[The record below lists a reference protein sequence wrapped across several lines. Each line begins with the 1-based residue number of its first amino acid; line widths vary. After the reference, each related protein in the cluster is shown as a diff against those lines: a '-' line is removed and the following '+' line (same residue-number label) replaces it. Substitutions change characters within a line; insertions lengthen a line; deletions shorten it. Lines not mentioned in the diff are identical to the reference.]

1 MYLLSP
7 AHAAGDWM
15 NDRSCAGIV
24 PMFLNDFERS
34 KVAVWTSMFES
45 HHNDYYILDHPTNYD
60 PGEATFYIYD
70 QPVLDAST
78 GALKVC
84 LWTML
89 CALHRVQSMAKSR

>member
-1 MYLLSP
+1 MFFVYLLSP
-7 AHAAGDWM
+7 THGAGDWM

-24 PMFLNDFERS
+24 PFFSNDFERS
-34 KVAVWTSMFES
+34 KVAIWTSTFES

-84 LWTML
+84 L
-89 CALHRVQSMAKSR
+89 